1 MKKIMF
7 NDYYGLT
14 RAVIEGR
21 KTMTRRIITDSN
33 LDARLEELWMDDKV
47 NGSDWKFLLEHVAK
61 YKIGE
66 QIAVAQRYKDIAD
79 SIFVKE
85 QLAANEENPQA
96 LRLSAGWNN
105 KMFTVAYYMP
115 HRIEIKARRF
125 ERLQDISERECL
137 LEGIITDDVLYY
149 CQGEGIDPHTD
160 AVSAFADLIDGVN
173 GTPIWWK
180 NPWVIAYSFKL
191 VL

>member
-1 MKKIMF
+1 MRKIMF
-7 NDYYGLT
+7 NDNYGLT
-14 RAVIEGR
+14 RAVIDGR

-33 LDARLEELWMDDKV
+33 VDARLEELWEDDKV
-47 NGSDWKFLLEHVAK
+47 NGSDWKFLLEHIA
-61 YKIGE
+61 YKVGE

-96 LRLSAGWNN
+96 LRLSAGWYN
-105 KMFTVAYYMP
+105 KMFTAAYYMP
-115 HRIEIKARRF
+115 HRIEIIARRF

-137 LEGIITDDVLYY
+137 LEGIVTDGVLYY
-149 CQGEGIDPHTD
+149 CTDEDIKPHTD

-173 GTPIWWK
+173 GTPIWHK